1 MAALKLLLV
10 RHGQSQGNGEGRM
23 EGWYSTDLTDLGQ
36 QQAQRLGQYLAATRW
51 PPTQIYCSPLLRA
64 TATLEAMVSGFV
76 GASSDSEPADL
87 LTQLAT
93 ATVLREELKENN
105 QGIFNGLTW
114 AEACDRYP
122 DLCHQLETSLDWQ
135 PIPQAETLE
144 EGQQR
149 AAQFVDHLLS
159 QHRNGDRV
167 WIISHHWILQQMIAR
182 LMGCDRTWGLPIGH
196 TAWFEF
202 WLDLSRWP
210 SAHPHHRLN
219 SELWQIKHFN
229 SGAHLEPT
237 APRLK
242 NST

>member
-23 EGWYSTDLTDLGQ
+23 EGWHSTALTDLGQ

-87 LTQLAT
+87 LPQLAT

-122 DLCHQLETSLDWQ
+122 HPPGRNPGGGSTASSSICRS
-135 PIPQAETLE
+135 PVKPAPQRRS
-144 EGQQR
+144 G
-149 AAQFVDHLLS
+149 VDHQPPLDFAADDCSADGVRSHLGS
-159 QHRNGDRV
+159 PHR
-167 WIISHHWILQQMIAR
+167 
-182 LMGCDRTWGLPIGH
+182 P
-196 TAWFEF
+196 
-202 WLDLSRWP
+202 
-210 SAHPHHRLN
+210 HRLV
-219 SELWQIKHFN
+219 
-229 SGAHLEPT
+229 
-237 APRLK
+237 
-242 NST
+242 